1 MIIIVGVILL
11 SVLTVNKGYR
21 YQHTI
26 DPAPESTKDNHTQSD
41 TNDD

>member
-1 MIIIVGVILL
+1 MIIIIGVILL

-26 DPAPESTKDNHTQSD
+26 DPPPEPAKENDTQSD
-41 TNDD
+41 TNHD